1 MNVMVIM
8 YANYL
13 LYWSSSLQTGIALS
27 TYEADYITI
36 SSALREVL
44 PLMIMTE
51 EINELFLLHIPK
63 PNFVCKVH
71 EENQSCIKMFTGT
84 NIYSIKN
91 HIALKYHHFITHAKY
106 VWVEIQ
112 YILTHEQLANI
123 QTKLFSNKAFF
134 TLRYMLCGLGYAPEK
149 PYPISNKLQ
158 FRKIDDSSRGI
169 VIILT

>member
-1 MNVMVIM
+1 M
-8 YANYL
+8 
-13 LYWSSSLQTGIALS
+13 T
-27 TYEADYITI
+27 
-36 SSALREVL
+36 
-44 PLMIMTE
+44 MTE
-51 EINELFLLHIPK
+51 EINEVFLLHIPK

-123 QTKLFSNKAFF
+123 QTKLFSNKDFF
-134 TLRYMLCGLGYAPEK
+134 TLRYMLCGLGYAPNK
-149 PYPISNKLQ
+149 PISDQLHILFQKYGC
-158 FRKIDDSSRGI
+158 FVTRKYNYAGLIFLVLYIMDSQLALLSYNG
-169 VIILT
+169 VSHTSTSSNVLSAQ